1 VATRIGVD
9 VGGTFTDLIFY
20 DDTTGEIRVGKE
32 PTTPSAPQ
40 NGVLSAVASAV
51 PAERVGATEYFLHGT
66 TVGLNS
72 LLTRTGAVV
81 GLLATRGFRDILE
94 VRRGDRDDPYDLFWK
109 HPPPLVPRHLRIAVT
124 ERMYADGT
132 VHTPFEGDSEIAEAI
147 RVFAADG
154 VTSVAIAF
162 LHSYANPAHELAAER
177 ALREHGFEGE
187 VSLSH
192 QVSGEYREYERTTTT
207 VIDAYVRPRMAV
219 YLRSLADRLEGA
231 GFSGSLLVTRSGG
244 GAMTFPE
251 AVARP
256 FETILSGPVAG
267 AEGAAELARSLG
279 IDDLIT
285 ADVGGTSFD
294 TCLITDGRPSV
305 MYEGSI
311 VGLPVQTPW
320 VDVRSIGAGGGSLAW
335 VDVGGL
341 LRVGPGSAGADPG
354 PACYGHGG
362 TQPTVT
368 DAAFTLGMLGEGV
381 LASGLSLDAGAARL
395 AMEPIGSQL
404 GFEVD
409 DVARGILTIATA
421 NMANAIR
428 EITVE
433 QGVDP
438 RRCTIA
444 PFGGAGPLF
453 GTLLARELDIRSI
466 VVPPYAGNFS
476 AWGLLGADLTQT
488 VARTR
493 ISRLGENTIDE
504 TNALL
509 HELFETAVERAAAR
523 DSHGATQREVALDM
537 RYLGQ
542 EHTITI
548 DAPADE
554 GGRITASVDEIR
566 EKFKGD
572 YQKTFGHVMDEEVEI
587 VSIRATLRTPLP
599 RRAEESFT
607 PTDAGGATG
616 KIVRAYSFTKAEW
629 LDFAIIARSSVGST
643 PVPGPAI
650 LLEETA
656 TTYMDAEFEARS
668 HTSGSLFINDT
679 REA

>member
-1 VATRIGVD
+1 MAPRIGVD

-20 DDTTGEIRVGKE
+20 DDETGEIRVGKE

-40 NGVLSAVASAV
+40 NGVLAAVAAAV
-51 PAERVGATEYFLHGT
+51 PSERVGATEYFLHGT

-81 GLLATRGFRDILE
+81 GLLATSGFRDILE

-109 HPPPLVPRHLRIAVT
+109 QPPPLVPRHLRIPMA

-132 VHTPFEGDSEIAEAI
+132 VHTAFHGEGVKEAVE
-147 RVFAADG
+147 VFAADG

-162 LHSYANPAHELAAER
+162 LHAYANPAHELAAER

-187 VSLSH
+187 ISLSH

-219 YLRSLADRLEGA
+219 YLRALADRLEGA
-231 GFSGSLLVTRSGG
+231 GFTGNLLVTRSGG
-244 GAMTFPE
+244 GAMTLPE

-267 AEGAAELARSLG
+267 AEGAAELARTLG
-279 IDDLIT
+279 INDLIT

-294 TCLITDGRPSV
+294 TCLITDGRPQI
-305 MYEGSI
+305 MYEGSV

-354 PACYGHGG
+354 PACYGRGG

-368 DAAFTLGMLGEGV
+368 DAAFLLGMLGEGV
-381 LASGLSLDAGAARL
+381 LASGLHLDADAARA
-395 AMEPIGSQL
+395 AMTPIAAQL
-404 GFEVD
+404 GMESD

-453 GTLLARELDIRSI
+453 GTLLARELDIREI

-493 ISRLGENTIDE
+493 ISRLGENTIAE
-504 TNALL
+504 TNELL
-509 HELFETAVERAAAR
+509 TDLFATAVERAAAR
-523 DSHGATQREVALDM
+523 DSHGATLREVALDM

-542 EHTITI
+542 EHTITV
-548 DAPADE
+548 DAPSSEDGA
-554 GGRITASVDEIR
+554 ITATVEEIR
-566 EKFKGD
+566 STFKDD
-572 YQKTFGHVMDEEVEI
+572 YEKTFGHVMDEEVEI

-599 RRAEESFT
+599 RRTAETFT
-607 PTDAGGATG
+607 PTEPEESHTTT
-616 KIVRAYSFTKAEW
+616 VRAYSFSKGEW
-629 LDFAIIARSSVGST
+629 LDFAIIQRSTIGAT
-643 PVPGPAI
+643 PVAGPAI
-650 LLEETA
+650 ILEETA
-656 TTYMDAEFEARS
+656 TTYMDAEFEAYA
-668 HTSGSLFINDT
+668 HATGSLFITDT
-679 REA
+679 KEA